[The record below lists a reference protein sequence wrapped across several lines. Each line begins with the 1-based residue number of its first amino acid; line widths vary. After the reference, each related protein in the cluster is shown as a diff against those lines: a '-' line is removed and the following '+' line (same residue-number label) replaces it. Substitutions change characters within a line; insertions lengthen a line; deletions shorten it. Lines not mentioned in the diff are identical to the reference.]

1 MHRLAALAWFLIA
14 CHGGAAA
21 PPATL
26 ATPPVAAAPAAP
38 LSTAPAPALPAAS
51 PPERL
56 TASPPERLTADTPET
71 TVGGA
76 TFVAPAQWSIS
87 VRGPATILEAP
98 EAGSQVALVDVQAK
112 DADAAVAAAWAAY
125 KPDARWPLKLA
136 SDAPD
141 KDGWSKIRAYAY
153 QTSPNEHRLVVAFS
167 RLAGDTWTVAIG
179 NLDEAVAE
187 KRGGQLGVIT
197 SRLFPKGHVTESFA
211 GVPAAKLDAAKLA
224 ALGAFVDQARTA
236 LGVPSVS
243 IGVIQDGKIVFAG
256 GFGTRELGGKPKAD
270 ADTLYMIASSTKAMT
285 TLMLAKLVEAGKL
298 TWDTPVTTL
307 LPSFKLGDADT
318 TRKVMVKHLICACTG
333 LPRQDYEWQ
342 FEFKDATPASVLA
355 TLATIQPTS
364 RFGELFQYSNSLAG
378 AAGFVGGH
386 VVYPKLELGA
396 AYDKAMQALV
406 FDPLGMTSTT
416 FDFGRALRA
425 NHAGAYA
432 TDIDGKP
439 APAVM
444 GLNYAAIPLRP
455 AGGAWSSVRD
465 ILKYVQMELAS
476 GALPSGK
483 RYIAAEP
490 LLARRAPQVAM
501 SKDETYGMGLVVD
514 TRYGTPVVH
523 HGGNLIGYHS
533 EMLWL
538 PEHHVGAVIL
548 TNGDA
553 GVLIRGPFRRKLLEL
568 LFDGHPEADA
578 DMAASVKTYFD
589 EIAAERKLITVPG
602 DPAEVAKL
610 APHYT
615 SATLGDITVKHT
627 GAATVFDL
635 GEWQT
640 EVGSR
645 KNPDGSISFI
655 TTAPGITGFEFV
667 VGTGAKRT
675 LIVRDAQHSY
685 TFTEG

>member
-1 MHRLAALAWFLIA
+1 MHRLAALAGILIA

-21 PPATL
+21 PPTTPA
-26 ATPPVAAAPAAP
+26 APPVAAAPAP
-38 LSTAPAPALPAAS
+38 PSTAPAPALPAAS

-56 TASPPERLTADTPET
+56 TADTPKT

-76 TFVAPAQWSIS
+76 TFIAPAQWSIS

-98 EAGSQVALVDVQAK
+98 EAGSQIALVDVQAK
-112 DADAAVAAAWAAY
+112 NADAAVAAAWAAY

-136 SDAPD
+136 NDAPD

-153 QTSPNEHRLVVAFS
+153 QTSPNEHRVVAAFAQ
-167 RLAGDTWTVAIG
+167 LAGDTWTIAIV

-187 KRGGQLGVIT
+187 KRGGQLGVLA
-197 SRLFPKGHVTESFA
+197 SRLFPKGHATESFA
-211 GVPAAKLDAAKLA
+211 GKAAAKLDAAKLA

-236 LGVPSVS
+236 LGVPAVS
-243 IGVIQDGKIVFAG
+243 IGLIQDGVVVFAG

-270 ADTLYMIASSTKAMT
+270 ADTLYMIASNTKAMT

-298 TWDTPVTTL
+298 TWDTPVTAL

-318 TRKVMVKHLICACTG
+318 TSKVMVKHLICACTG
-333 LPRQDYEWQ
+333 LPRQDYEWL
-342 FEFKDATPASVLA
+342 FEFKDATPATALA

-364 RFGELFQYSNSLAG
+364 KFGEMFQYSNSLAG

-406 FDPLGMTSTT
+406 FDPLGMASTT
-416 FDFGRALRA
+416 FDFKRALRA
-425 NHAGAYA
+425 NHAGAYS
-432 TDIDGKP
+432 TDIDGK
-439 APAVM
+439 AAAAVM
-444 GLNYAAIPLRP
+444 GLNYAVIALRP

-465 ILKYVQMELAS
+465 VLKYVQMELGN
-476 GALPSGK
+476 GALPGGK

-501 SKDETYGMGLVVD
+501 SKDATYGMGLIVD

-523 HGGNLIGYHS
+523 HGGDLIGYHS
-533 EMLWL
+533 DMVWL

-548 TNGDA
+548 TDGDA

-578 DMAASVKTYFD
+578 DMAASAKTYFD
-589 EIAAERKLITVPG
+589 QIAAERKLITVPG
-602 DPAEVAKL
+602 DPAEAAKL
-610 APHYT
+610 APRYT

-655 TTAPGITGFEFV
+655 TTAPGITGLEFV